1 MATNLTKPNRYP
13 TVTDTKTTLVVSS
26 KLKPKITLGSND
38 KMMTAEGFVTDPI
51 QSSPLH
57 L

>member
-38 KMMTAEGFVTDPI
+38 KMMTRKDSLRTLYNHL
-51 QSSPLH
+51 PLH